1 MAVIE
6 GGSQGFDFRAFQQQ
20 QANVPDPL
28 PTATTSADA
37 VTPPNEIETV
47 DRFVQNAA
55 IDRQRAVQSASNTQ
69 INTQSSEAVLNS
81 RIEVAPDV
89 DANQAR
95 NRYQETSGGPTT
107 LPENYT
113 QVALDA

>member
-6 GGSQGFDFRAFQQQ
+6 GGPQGFDFRAFQQQ

-28 PTATTSADA
+28 PTSTTSADA
-37 VTPPNEIETV
+37 VTPPSAIETV
-47 DRFVQNAA
+47 DKFVQNAV
-55 IDRQRAVQSASNTQ
+55 IDRQRAVQNASSTQ

-81 RIEVAPDV
+81 RVEVAPDIDV
-89 DANQAR
+89 NQAR
-95 NRYQETSGGPTT
+95 NRYQETSAGPANI
-107 LPENYT
+107 PENYT